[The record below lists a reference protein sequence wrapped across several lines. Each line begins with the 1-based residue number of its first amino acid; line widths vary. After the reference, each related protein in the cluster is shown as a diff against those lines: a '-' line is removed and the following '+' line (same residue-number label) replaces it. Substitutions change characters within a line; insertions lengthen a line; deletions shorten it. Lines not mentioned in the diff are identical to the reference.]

1 MTSTGKRCEARLEL
15 KQLVG
20 MAEVRDEEEIPI
32 DDLLKKYPTDPG
44 VVALYGRYYK
54 TCHVTQ
60 KISLIPFM
68 LNLGI
73 LDITS
78 GIPAAVDH
86 HADVS
91 SRTGIGERRCPTMK
105 RCSRSQAVR

>member
-44 VVALYGRYYK
+44 VVALYGRYYR

-60 KISLIPFM
+60 KSSI
-68 LNLGI
+68 LGI
-73 LDITS
+73 YGVMLRWFGFSGFVIFQRVRRPTYPQDI
-78 GIPAAVDH
+78 
-86 HADVS
+86 
-91 SRTGIGERRCPTMK
+91 
-105 RCSRSQAVR
+105 